1 MATVMDGSNV
11 LLTWTP
17 PYTLDNVPITG
28 YEILFHSALIPIN
41 MVYTA
46 SPSYILTLSDPDPC
60 NITTVSVRALA
71 DGVPGHNSNVVSFF
85 LSKVPQPSYITSV
98 APLVLMDQVS
108 LSISIHLSDLCI
120 GERPTNITIDVI
132 YSDDIINST
141 DISMI
146 SSDQLTVDQTITIP
160 NITDWRMF
168 IINITLYN
176 VAGERSYSIPL
187 VRLGPV
193 NNITSSSTNCSI
205 INVSWSRPPSVHD
218 RVNIHNYTLLVY
230 RDAELIHTHTVNG
243 GTTSYQFVD
252 DELFNHE
259 YTYVIYGSN
268 ELGEGDYSNGTF
280 SYSALSQHESCQ
292 SSATLTTLPHMPSVT
307 PTITPPTTSL
317 SPGVI
322 IGIIIGVFCG
332 VCGVPGIPVCVGFV
346 VVAILNRRKK
356 RANVNII

>member
-1 MATVMDGSNV
+1 MITLQNDWIEYFIVNV
-11 LLTWTP
+11 
-17 PYTLDNVPITG
+17 
-28 YEILFHSALIPIN
+28 
-41 MVYTA
+41 
-46 SPSYILTLSDPDPC
+46 TLS
-60 NITTVSVRALA
+60 NT
-71 DGVPGHNSNVVSFF
+71 
-85 LSKVPQPSYITSV
+85 
-98 APLVLMDQVS
+98 
-108 LSISIHLSDLCI
+108 
-120 GERPTNITIDVI
+120 
-132 YSDDIINST
+132 
-141 DISMI
+141 
-146 SSDQLTVDQTITIP
+146 
-160 NITDWRMF
+160 
-168 IINITLYN
+168 
-176 VAGERSYSIPL
+176 AGEASYSFPL
-187 VRLGPV
+187 GHVGPV
-193 NNITSSSTNCSI
+193 NNIRSSSINCST
-205 INVSWSRPPSVHD
+205 INISWSRPSVHD